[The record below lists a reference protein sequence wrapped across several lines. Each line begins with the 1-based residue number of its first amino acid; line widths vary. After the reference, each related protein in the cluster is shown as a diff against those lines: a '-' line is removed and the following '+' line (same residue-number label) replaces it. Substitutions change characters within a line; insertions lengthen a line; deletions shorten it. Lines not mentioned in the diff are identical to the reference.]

1 MEVEMT
7 KGVSYTNSGD
17 GEILLNGF
25 VEISIDPVLLNNFS
39 NEEGIGAY
47 FNSCSTSEEFQ
58 QLRAEL
64 IKEVMYIIENY
75 LTEKQREVMYM
86 TYLEGKTQ
94 NEISV
99 ELGRHQTAIHKTLK
113 GNIDYGN
120 NGKRYGGA
128 LKKIRKLCGKSNK
141 IQNILVRMREKHQE
155 NVKY

>member
-1 MEVEMT
+1 MA
-7 KGVSYTNSGD
+7 KGFSYTNSGD
-17 GEILLNGF
+17 GEISLNNF

-47 FNSCSTSEEFQ
+47 FNSCATSEEFQ

-64 IKEVMYIIENY
+64 LKEVMYIIENC
-75 LTEKQREVMYM
+75 LTDKQREVMYM

-94 NEISV
+94 NEISI

-128 LKKIRKLCGKSNK
+128 LKKIRKLCNKSEK
-141 IQNILVRMREKHQE
+141 IQKILSKMREKHQE
-155 NVKY
+155 NTGY